1 MSARLR
7 VVAIADAD
15 SFVKWSASL
24 LAGVDGI
31 RRHLLI
37 VTTPLTVSRAQER
50 SALAGTGFTDAE
62 VTRLSFDEVRGW
74 LAGHQPDAVVLA
86 GRGAFVRLLGGQI
99 DRLEKRPV
107 VIGGLPGMSIPA
119 QRGALEYRKHCDLV
133 VLHSHRERRA
143 FAELGKRIGVDVPL
157 ALATLPYA
165 ARPERPSFVERA
177 APSSFVERA
186 APSSFVERA
195 ERVETGSL
203 SQPRF
208 DSVGSAVLAQRA
220 GGVGSAGIAGRAG
233 GLGSTGIAGRAGGVG
248 SAVLAQRTMT
258 RMPQAT
264 LRPPATDLVFAAQA
278 MVPVER
284 HERQAVADILI
295 RAAEADPHRRV
306 VVKLRSR
313 PGEAETHLE
322 QDAYADLFRSRPAN
336 LVFSYEPMSVAL
348 ERAEGLVTVSS
359 TAAVEAL
366 AAGVPVIALDTF
378 GVRKSLLNTVFIGS
392 GLLGGGE
399 EVVRRQF
406 RHPHPGWMWDNYFHP
421 ASESGWWRDVE
432 QLIALRRAGELVPR
446 PVPAPR
452 GGALHAAWH
461 RKSVLGSADRSLA
474 GAVALAVGAPLVRG
488 ILSRRRAS
496 ADTWS
501 ETGTDFTLEPAPHAD
516 SLRR

>member
-50 SALAGTGFTDAE
+50 AALAGTGFTDAE

-99 DRLEKRPV
+99 DRLDKRPV
-107 VIGGLPGMSIPA
+107 VVGGLPGMSIPT

-157 ALATLPYA
+157 GLATLPYA
-165 ARPERPSFVERA
+165 R
-177 APSSFVERA
+177 
-186 APSSFVERA
+186 SSFVERA
-195 ERVETGSL
+195 ETGPRAPEAPADAERRLEWGAGIETGSQ
-203 SQPRF
+203 SQTRF
-208 DSVGSAVLAQRA
+208 NSVGSAVLA
-220 GGVGSAGIAGRAG
+220 GRAG
-233 GLGSTGIAGRAGGVG
+233 GNVGLGRRLGGAGGLSGTAVLAGRAAEASSSTGQTKGLVE
-248 SAVLAQRTMT
+248 T
-258 RMPQAT
+258 QAT

-284 HERQAVADILI
+284 HERQAVADILV
-295 RAAEADPHRRV
+295 RAAEANPRRRV

-322 QDAYADLFRSRPAN
+322 QDAYVDLFRSRPSN
-336 LVFSYEPMSVAL
+336 LVFSYQPMSAAL

-359 TAAVEAL
+359 TAAIEAL

-378 GVRKSLLNTVFIGS
+378 GVRKPLLNTVFIGS

-432 QLIALRRAGELVPR
+432 QLIARRRAGELAPR
-446 PVPAPR
+446 QMPSPR

-461 RKSVLGSADRSLA
+461 RKSVLGSADRSVS